1 MAFFKENK
9 CFLIWL
15 SAVCLSVVFRLVIML
30 KLTEYDTG
38 FIKSSAFGIT
48 VTLFV
53 VFLLIVVFAASFI
66 SASAVEAKKTQKH
79 FLITSLFSFALGV
92 STAVSCVLDNYSGV
106 PAFLRILCVCFGVLS
121 AVFFIAFALRP
132 FIHFSFSPMFTAIP
146 LIFLIVK
153 SAVIF
158 IKCSYHTLINDT
170 LFDVGAYCL
179 SMLLFLEIARSTNN
193 GGDKNSIKKFSAFC
207 TSASIFLFCASVP
220 KILLAVFN
228 SSALNIGIGDSVFL
242 LFLGA
247 FTSSLLFARVNFAK
261 EGRHRSG
268 VYYTGKH

>member
-1 MAFFKENK
+1 MAFLKENK

-15 SAVCLSVVFRLVIML
+15 SAVCLSVVFRLVEML

-38 FIKSSAFGIT
+38 FIKSPALGIAIG
-48 VTLFV
+48 LFV

-66 SASAVEAKKTQKH
+66 SASAIEAKKSQR
-79 FLITSLFSFALGV
+79 FILVTSLFSLVLGIT
-92 STAVSCVLDNYSGV
+92 TAVSCVLDNYSGV

-158 IKCSYHTLINDT
+158 IKCSYHALINDT
-170 LFDVGAYCL
+170 LFDMCACCL
-179 SMLLFLEIARSTNN
+179 TMLLFLEITKSANN
-193 GGDKNSIKKFSAFC
+193 QGSRNSIKKFSALSA
-207 TSASIFLFCASVP
+207 SASIFLFCASVP
-220 KILLAVFN
+220 KILIAAVFP
-228 SSALNIGIGDSVFL
+228 SALNSGIGDSVFF

-247 FTSSLLFARVNFAK
+247 FACSLMFTRVKFAK
-261 EGRHRSG
+261 EGVRRSG